1 MLPHH
6 KGPHDAAPSSLMYL
20 VPLPHSWQKLPSMF
34 LETGGAAKFVV
45 KVMSAVKDQSDAAKL
60 AELMQAASFNVT
72 TLAQEGEDVAK
83 LLEDAGVSA

>member
-1 MLPHH
+1 
-6 KGPHDAAPSSLMYL
+6 
-20 VPLPHSWQKLPSMF
+20 MF